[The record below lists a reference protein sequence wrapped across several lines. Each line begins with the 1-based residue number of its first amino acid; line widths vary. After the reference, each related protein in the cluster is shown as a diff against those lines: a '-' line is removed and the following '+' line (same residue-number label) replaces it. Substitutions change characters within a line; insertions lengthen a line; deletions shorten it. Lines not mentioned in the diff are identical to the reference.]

1 MQIYWKERVFG
12 QVVHT
17 LEGVKP
23 VAYKWILCERINEMM
38 KKKIVRCKRVV
49 AQNFSQRPEIVIR
62 NTSSCG
68 GSINFQVSIVWQ
80 ELKATGK

>member
-38 KKKIVRCKRVV
+38 QKKKK
-49 AQNFSQRPEIVIR
+49 
-62 NTSSCG
+62 
-68 GSINFQVSIVWQ
+68 
-80 ELKATGK
+80 L